1 MDKTYKVDYKKFF
14 DNTRKEYMD
23 TRINEFN
30 AGYNET
36 FAEYFRQEMVKII
49 AITEGKYS
57 VEVTE

>member
-49 AITEGKYS
+49 AIAEGKYS